1 MRLRATLAVCWGI
14 LLPLST
20 PIFCSPS
27 DIMALIWAPVDFDGC
42 FRRGCRPLLWCLAH
56 SDCVHPRPRLC
67 APSTQIVYLSTNLHA
82 NADWVHPRPRLCAPS
97 TQIVYTLDPDSRLS
111 KAKTAHWLVSNVKSL
126 PQLLN
131 FSPVYSLVKLFHRT
145 LQSSDWQSGSPRSSL
160 EI

>member
-1 MRLRATLAVCWGI
+1 MCAFVSHDVWQLYIKAAKRLGI
-14 LLPLST
+14 VACIGTVVWFETSGDFGSLLERLSLSI

-42 FRRGCRPLLWCLAH
+42 FRWGCRPLLWCLAH
-56 SDCVHPRPRLC
+56 SDC
-67 APSTQIVYLSTNLHA
+67 
-82 NADWVHPRPRLCAPS
+82 VHPRPRLCAPS

-145 LQSSDWQSGSPRSSL
+145 L
-160 EI
+160 

>member
-42 FRRGCRPLLWCLAH
+42 CRGTVDLCPGAWLTQIVYTLDP
-56 SDCVHPRPRLC
+56 DCVHPRPRLC
-67 APSTQIVYLSTNLHA
+67 TCRSICMPTQIGYTLDS
-82 NADWVHPRPRLCAPS
+82 DCVHPRPRLCAPS

-145 LQSSDWQSGSPRSSL
+145 L
-160 EI
+160 

>member
-1 MRLRATLAVCWGI
+1 MALWCCLRLRATLAVCWGI

-42 FRRGCRPLLWCLAH
+42 FRWGCRPLLWCLAH

-97 TQIVYTLDPDSRLS
+97 TQIVYTLDPDCVHPRPRLCTPS
-111 KAKTAHWLVSNVKSL
+111 TQTVD
-126 PQLLN
+126 
-131 FSPVYSLVKLFHRT
+131 SPKLTPLIGWF
-145 LQSSDWQSGSPRSSL
+145 LM
-160 EI
+160 

>member
-1 MRLRATLAVCWGI
+1 MALWCCLRLRATLAVWALWEI

-42 FRRGCRPLLWCLAH
+42 CRGTV
-56 SDCVHPRPRLC
+56 DLC
-67 APSTQIVYLSTNLHA
+67 PGAWLTQIVYTL
-82 NADWVHPRPRLCAPS
+82 DPDCVHPRPRLCAPS

-111 KAKTAHWLVSNVKSL
+111 KAKTARWLVSDAKSL
-126 PQLLN
+126 PQLLD
-131 FSPVYSLVKLFHRT
+131 FSPVYPLVKLFHRT
-145 LQSSDWQSGSPRSSL
+145 LQSSDWQSKSPRSGL